1 MGLIEF
7 ENDKEY
13 SACIKVVGVGGGGSN
28 AVNAMVRSHIQG
40 VEFII
45 ANTDAQALDASP
57 CVNRVQVGVEVTK
70 GLGAPE
76 AEHAYGRAWQLC
88 QHAYIGP
95 LTRSRTPAHVISST
109 ACKMPQVVLTGAL
122 NWKLTGKPMTG

>member
-40 VEFII
+40 VEFLGYDGC
-45 ANTDAQALDASP
+45 AAGAGAAAHAGGDEDHVRPFQYGADLVFAFFQRQTAS
-57 CVNRVQVGVEVTK
+57 
-70 GLGAPE
+70 GA
-76 AEHAYGRAWQLC
+76 
-88 QHAYIGP
+88 
-95 LTRSRTPAHVISST
+95 
-109 ACKMPQVVLTGAL
+109 
-122 NWKLTGKPMTG
+122 